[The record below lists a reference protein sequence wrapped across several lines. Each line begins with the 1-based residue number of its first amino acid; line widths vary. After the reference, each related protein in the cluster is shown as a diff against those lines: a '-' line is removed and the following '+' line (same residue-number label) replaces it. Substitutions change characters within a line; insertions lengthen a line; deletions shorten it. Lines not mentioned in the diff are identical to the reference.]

1 MSTDDTLGLDIHSAA
16 DVAEPKIG
24 DGVVLSSPY
33 GKLRRDHI
41 TVLNGVRGVVLA
53 PTIGGGFLVDFEESA
68 PGALDRTR
76 ADVPA
81 HWLTKLVP

>member
-16 DVAEPKIG
+16 D
-24 DGVVLSSPY
+24 
-33 GKLRRDHI
+33 
-41 TVLNGVRGVVLA
+41 VLNGVRGVVLA